1 MNDRR
6 ASSQSRPG
14 GRGCGMIRRGS
25 RMLCPPMRD
34 NASHPGDNMTPRRV
48 LCALAVL
55 LVAVGI
61 CSAQDPNVG
70 TWKLN
75 ESKSK
80 LAAGMPKNLMVKVE
94 AAGDSTKVTVDGVD
108 GMGKPTHNE
117 WTGKSDG
124 KDYPVTGDPNS
135 DSRAY
140 KKVDD
145 RTMDLTVKKG
155 GKVTMSGKIVTS
167 ADGKSRTVT
176 VHGMDASGKE
186 VQAVSVYDRQ

>member
-1 MNDRR
+1 
-6 ASSQSRPG
+6 
-14 GRGCGMIRRGS
+14 
-25 RMLCPPMRD
+25 
-34 NASHPGDNMTPRRV
+34 MTPRRV